1 MCKQKLAWR
10 LQRKAVSFTGIV
22 TCLSDCSYYECS
34 LLFKFDFSSPA
45 VQGRL
50 VGHALVLSEAALS
63 QSLGH
68 SGKKGDMTARGT
80 HTMLCGKSSV
90 WHPWGGLYLPR
101 LLGRNKL
108 LTFFLKVPN
117 RLYCRASDAGENE
130 MGTEEHWV
138 SSMPQVLTKPRRW
151 CGHLDYSTR
160 WRRKRRTS
168 GHVITVVMWS
178 SVAIGEGEL
187 RSWCILTYLQL
198 RSTTKDD
205 ELSSD
210 LKTEEVVHFDVFWS
224 IFSLFFAL
232 GWCVVLGIALYNK
245 ATVWTADDEFI
256 KLKNITLSI
265 TRVNDK

>member
-1 MCKQKLAWR
+1 MQ
-10 LQRKAVSFTGIV
+10 S
-22 TCLSDCSYYECS
+22 
-34 LLFKFDFSSPA
+34 A
-45 VQGRL
+45 VQIWFLITCGAGAACRL
-50 VGHALVLSEAALS
+50 CISPIRSGLIAEPWAFWEKRWYDSPWDPYNAVWKIICVT
-63 QSLGH
+63 SL
-68 SGKKGDMTARGT
+68 
-80 HTMLCGKSSV
+80 
-90 WHPWGGLYLPR
+90 GGLYLPR

-130 MGTEEHWV
+130 MGTEERWV

-210 LKTEEVVHFDVFWS
+210 LKTEEVVHFDVYWS

-232 GWCVVLGIALYNK
+232 GWCVALGIALYNK
-245 ATVWTADDEFI
+245 ATVWTADDGFI